1 MSSST
6 LLIRNQTDSSLQHW
20 REQEKLALEL
30 LKIVGTLRFDNA
42 IDLTLF
48 RRNIYDTSTT
58 TLLNNHLYAKRYT
71 DKVIDVALSLAFAKV
86 LAKIDDLKPCKIDIG
101 KLAVE
106 WLKEEHNFQN
116 LTTFT
121 TTTLHAYIG
130 VPNKNGEA
138 KDVVLYGFGR
148 IGRLAARRL
157 IMETG
162 KGDQLRLKAIVIRP
176 KMENRYEEAK
186 KRAALLQSD
195 SVHGD
200 FEGIIEVA
208 ADGSE
213 LTVNGNKIQL
223 IFAKQP
229 ADVDYTQY
237 GIKNALVIDNTGV
250 WRDRNGLS
258 EHLRPGVNQ
267 VLLTA
272 PGKGDIANIVY
283 GVNHKTIA
291 IEKENVFSAASCTTN
306 AIAPVLKVIS
316 DNIGIEKGHIETI
329 HSYTNDQN
337 LLDNFHKKPRR
348 GKGAPVNMVLTTTG
362 AASAVTKVLPEFA
375 GKLTGNAIRVPTPNV
390 SLAILNLTLVK
401 PTTVKALN
409 DLLRD
414 AAFYGNLFE
423 QIHYSDSTEYVS
435 SNAIGMTTTSVV
447 DTPST
452 IISKDGNTAT
462 VYLWYDNEYGYTCQ
476 VIRLAKHLAKVKRYV
491 YY

>member
-1 MSSST
+1 MAIPT
-6 LLIRNQTDSSLQHW
+6 LLIRNQTDASLQNW

-30 LKIVGTLRFDNA
+30 LKIVGELRFDKA
-42 IDLTLF
+42 IELTVF

-58 TLLNNHLYAKRYT
+58 TLINNHLYAKRYT
-71 DKVIDVALSLAFAKV
+71 DKEIDIALSLVIAKT
-86 LAKIDDLKPCKIDIG
+86 LANIEDLKPCKVDIG

-106 WLKEEHNFQN
+106 WLEGKHHFQN
-116 LTTFT
+116 LNAFVITQLRAF
-121 TTTLHAYIG
+121 ID

-176 KMENRYEEAK
+176 KMKDRYEEAK

-200 FEGIIEVA
+200 FDGMITVA

-229 ADVDYTQY
+229 ADVDYTLY
-237 GIKNALVIDNTGV
+237 GIQDAIVIDNTGV
-250 WRDRNGLS
+250 WRDRTGLS
-258 EHLRPGVNQ
+258 QHLRPGATQ

-272 PGKGDIANIVY
+272 PGKEDIVNIVY
-283 GVNHKTIA
+283 GVNQEEAKID
-291 IEKENVFSAASCTTN
+291 KENVFSAASCTTN
-306 AIAPVLKVIS
+306 AIAPVLKVIL
-316 DNIGIEKGHIETI
+316 DNLGIEKGHIETI

-348 GKGAPVNMVLTTTG
+348 GRGAPVNMVLTTTG
-362 AASAVTKVLPEFA
+362 AASAVTKVIPEFA

-390 SLAILNLTLVK
+390 SLAILNLTLAQ
-401 PTTVKALN
+401 PTTVEQLN
-409 DLLRD
+409 ALLRD
-414 AAFYGNLFE
+414 AAFHGDLFE

-435 SNAIGMTTTSVV
+435 SNAIGMTATSVV

-452 IISKDGNTAT
+452 IISKDGKNAT

-476 VIRLAKHLAKVKRYV
+476 VIRLAKHIAKVKRYV

>member
-291 IEKENVFSAASCTTN
+291 IEKENVFSTASCTTN